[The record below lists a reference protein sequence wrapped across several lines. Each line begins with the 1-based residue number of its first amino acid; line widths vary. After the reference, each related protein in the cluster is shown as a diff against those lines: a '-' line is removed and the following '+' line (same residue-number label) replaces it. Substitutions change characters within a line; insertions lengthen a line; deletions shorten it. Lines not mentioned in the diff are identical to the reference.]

1 MFKTSKN
8 IKYQC
13 DHKDVVAKNLGKGTH
28 YIINKRIKDEIFSF
42 FMNKVRRTILESAK
56 NTVILHAKSNIF
68 KMKKTF
74 KGLFTVAI
82 IAICA
87 LTISSCSNK
96 KFNVEGQITNA
107 ADSVLYFENVGLEGI
122 TILDSMKLSDKGDF
136 SFSEEG
142 PSAPEFYRL
151 RIYDQIINV
160 SIDSTETVTIKAQYP
175 QMATNY
181 EVSGSD
187 NCQKIKELALR
198 QISLHKWAMAIQENT
213 ALSVDEANDSI
224 MKIIDIYK
232 QDIKANYIFK
242 EPMKAYSYFALFQT
256 LGNWLLFNP
265 RNNKEDIKVF
275 AAVATSWD
283 TYYPHAERG
292 QNLHNIAIE
301 GMKNMRI
308 TEGAREQAID
318 ASKIEEAGVL
328 DIALQDNHGQ
338 VRHLTDLKGKVVLLD
353 FHIFAT
359 NESPARILLLRE
371 LYNKYAP
378 QGFEIYQVSLDPDEH
393 FWKQQTAA
401 LPWIS
406 VRDEDG
412 INSQRIM
419 LYNIQSVPDYFII
432 DRGNNLIK
440 RAEQMKDLEA
450 EIKKLL

>member
-1 MFKTSKN
+1 
-8 IKYQC
+8 
-13 DHKDVVAKNLGKGTH
+13 
-28 YIINKRIKDEIFSF
+28 
-42 FMNKVRRTILESAK
+42 
-56 NTVILHAKSNIF
+56 
-68 KMKKTF
+68 MKKTF
-74 KGLFTVAI
+74 NGLFSAAI
-82 IAICA
+82 IAFCA
-87 LTISSCSNK
+87 LIATSCSQK
-96 KFNVEGQITNA
+96 KFNVEGQISNA
-107 ADSVLYFENVGLEGI
+107 SDSVLYFENVGLEGI
-122 TILDSMKLSDKGDF
+122 NVIDSVKLSDNGNF
-136 SFSEEG
+136 SFSDEA
-142 PSAPEFYRL
+142 PVAPEFYRL
-151 RIYDQIINV
+151 RIADQIINV

-175 QMATNY
+175 QMATQY
-181 EVSGSD
+181 EVSGSE
-187 NCQKIKELALR
+187 NCLKIKELALK
-198 QISLHKWAMAIQENT
+198 QIDLHKRAMAIQENT
-213 ALSVDEANDSI
+213 VLGVDEANDSI
-224 MKIIDIYK
+224 LKIIDAYK
-232 QDIKANYIFK
+232 EDVKTNYIFK

-265 RNNKEDIKVF
+265 RSNKDDIKVF

-308 TEGAREQAID
+308 TEGAREQTID
-318 ASKIEEAGVL
+318 ASKVEEAGVL

-353 FHIFAT
+353 FHIFAMD
-359 NESPARILLLRE
+359 ESPARILLLRE
-371 LYNKYAP
+371 LYNKYAA

-432 DRGNNLIK
+432 DRNNNLVK

>member
-1 MFKTSKN
+1 ME
-8 IKYQC
+8 Y
-13 DHKDVVAKNLGKGTH
+13 
-28 YIINKRIKDEIFSF
+28 
-42 FMNKVRRTILESAK
+42 AK

>member
-1 MFKTSKN
+1 
-8 IKYQC
+8 
-13 DHKDVVAKNLGKGTH
+13 
-28 YIINKRIKDEIFSF
+28 
-42 FMNKVRRTILESAK
+42 
-56 NTVILHAKSNIF
+56 
-68 KMKKTF
+68 MKKNHIWKTASVV
-74 KGLFTVAI
+74 LAA
-82 IAICA
+82 IAIA
-87 LTISSCSNK
+87 SCGNK

-107 ADSVLYFENVGLEGI
+107 KDSVLYFENVGLEGI
-122 TILDSMKLSDKGDF
+122 NILDSVKLSDKGDF
-136 SFSEEG
+136 SFSEEA
-142 PSAPEFYRL
+142 PTAPEFYRL
-151 RIYDQIINV
+151 RISDQIINV

-175 QMATNY
+175 QMATQY
-181 EVSGSD
+181 EISGSE
-187 NCQKIKELALR
+187 NCVKIKELTLK
-198 QISLHKWAMAIQENT
+198 QIDLHKQAMAIQDNT
-213 ALSVDEANDSI
+213 TLGVDEANDSI
-224 MKIIDIYK
+224 LKIINSYK
-232 QDIKANYIFK
+232 EDIKTNYIFK

-265 RNNKEDIKVF
+265 RSNKDDIKVF

-308 TEGAREQAID
+308 TQGESDQTID

-338 VRHLTDLKGKVVLLD
+338 IRHLTDLKGKVVLLD
-353 FHIFAT
+353 FHIFAMD
-359 NESPARILLLRE
+359 ESPARILLLRE
-371 LYNKYAP
+371 LYNKYAA
-378 QGFEIYQVSLDPDEH
+378 QGFEVYQVSLDPDEH

-412 INSQRIM
+412 INSQRLM

-432 DRGNNLIK
+432 DRGNNLVK
-440 RAEQMKDLEA
+440 RASQMKDLEA